1 MGGGQ
6 SIFALTPNADIGFT
20 RIADKGS
27 RPRRA
32 PFAGETYIGLTM
44 KGRRIAFATATLT
57 ALHLLVFLRL
67 AASGDAI
74 LTVDGQKLHIET
86 LGEARPA
93 VVFEAGLG
101 NDSNTWSPV
110 AKFARVVL
118 YDRAG
123 LGRSLPMMNKK
134 FRDNGA
140 TLCPGWA
147 LARRSLWCRPMAVQ
161 GQKRRFCALAELSA

>member
-1 MGGGQ
+1 
-6 SIFALTPNADIGFT
+6 
-20 RIADKGS
+20 
-27 RPRRA
+27 
-32 PFAGETYIGLTM
+32 M

-67 AASGDAI
+67 AASADAI

-101 NDSNTWSPV
+101 NDSNTWSLVAGPV

-134 FRDNGA
+134 FRDNGSK
-140 TLCPGWA
+140 LRQDSMIC
-147 LARRSLWCRPMAVQ
+147 
-161 GQKRRFCALAELSA
+161 